1 MKHKNKDTPEIVVP
15 KGYDL
20 LDLIDTDDKGYD
32 FGEPIMTEEVNVRFE
47 RDNGEKQRLRKAH
60 AAKESTCRYDS
71 QKP

>member
-1 MKHKNKDTPEIVVP
+1 MKHKNKYTPEIVVP

-47 RDNGEKQRLRKAH
+47 RDNGEK
-60 AAKESTCRYDS
+60 
-71 QKP
+71 